1 MIISHFRFTI
11 LDLHIGA
18 IRIWTKPSRKKP
30 KIVFRCQNR
39 RYSQFLHFSHKIYIN
54 TFPTKKIRSDS
65 SKWQGRSNLSKLGLR
80 TKFQKDKDLD
90 PARGSCY
97 GSWIWGIWLIF
108 TKKWV
113 LVGGSESSWGHGRCS
128 RWFLGLLE
136 THTWAQ
142 KKIRTK
148 NIISSWRKNIFKK
161 YVFSKNRKFW
171 KKSENV
177 DF

>member
-1 MIISHFRFTI
+1 MAKILFWNWDTFKKNVCFLWKLRLYSNLRFYSNLRLFILQNRISRTSNTGIIS

-54 TFPTKKIRSDS
+54 TFPRKKIRSDS

-97 GSWIWGIWLIF
+97 GSWISGIWLIF
-108 TKKWV
+108 TNNWV
-113 LVGGSESSWGHGRCS
+113 LVGGSESSWGYGRCS
-128 RWFLGLLE
+128 RWFLRL
-136 THTWAQ
+136 
-142 KKIRTK
+142 
-148 NIISSWRKNIFKK
+148 
-161 YVFSKNRKFW
+161 V
-171 KKSENV
+171 
-177 DF
+177 